1 MSVATLELA
10 QSLGMSETELLN
22 QAIKSLLQ
30 EKRRDVLQTRL
41 EILSRYQ
48 VNTLAELED
57 GIRQGTIPEHPAWED
72 LITAENLENRLKEL
86 EELGEHHDARTV
98 N

>member
-48 VNTLAELED
+48 VNTLAELEG
-57 GIRQGTIPEHPAWED
+57 GIRQGTVPEHPAWED
-72 LITAENLENRLKEL
+72 LITVENLEARL
-86 EELGEHHDARTV
+86 EELDEYIR
-98 N
+98 NL